1 MERTAGAKTKGL
13 VRKCMLERFCP
24 RNVASLF
31 SHCVSNLTSLNVFIG
46 NDEDPSSLSRKK
58 VTALFFVFFYLSHT
72 RFTVRF
78 DVTVDSLH
86 FFLQV
91 RGTDCCTWSPPPC
104 VSLVTSAQDV

>member
-1 MERTAGAKTKGL
+1 
-13 VRKCMLERFCP
+13 MLERFCP

-58 VTALFFVFFYLSHT
+58 VTALFFFLSVPHT
-72 RFTVRF
+72 CFTVRF
-78 DVTVDSLH
+78 DVTDSLH
-86 FFLQV
+86 FSLQV